1 MPKKNH
7 TYPLIAI
14 IGKPNVGKSALFNRL
29 IRKRKAIVAEE
40 PSVTRDINY
49 EFLSCEGITCRI
61 ADSAGYVRDQNDIS
75 RITRSLNRQLIEDAG
90 LILFTCEVQSLDSQ
104 DFELSD
110 IIRKSGKPCIL
121 IVNKVDN
128 EKLEEDVVDFF
139 ELGFDTPLPVSA
151 AHGRN
156 IAQLKRKLAECMR
169 DLQDVDGIVPGSSG
183 KTMRESELS
192 PGGESSSINVS
203 IVGKPNV
210 GKSSLLNLLVQ
221 KDRAIVMPEPGTTRD
236 TVDETSLYNG
246 QALRFVDTAGLRKR
260 RKIRESVEFYSLVR
274 TERAIAQSTVSILVL
289 DATEGVSTQDKK
301 IAWII
306 AGEKKGMIIAANKW
320 DLLEDRQADEKMF
333 RDDIYYAFPHA
344 QFADIV
350 PLSARTGYNK
360 ITLLKKIIK
369 VYNNY
374 HSTLQTAEL
383 NSFIGHLPRGRG
395 DIKYGYQRGTAPPK
409 FEFFIRNIDP
419 RDVNFKRYLT
429 NSIRKNFDLRGVPIE
444 VSLRKR

>member
-128 EKLEEDVVDFF
+128 EKLEEYVVDFF

-409 FEFFIRNIDP
+409 FEFFVRNLAP
-419 RDVNFKRYLT
+419 RDVNFKRYRT
-429 NSIRKNFDLRGVPIE
+429 KSIRKNFDLRGVPIE